1 MAAKIHVGRV
11 FPPDGFEAPI
21 CQDGRSRGFTEWL
34 ARTEV
39 CHDALIDL
47 ASEKAFETPDDVP
60 FGPSIRPASDDI
72 VNRRLVIAHTDH
84 DGSME
89 GGVRLSVTASIEA
102 MSARGHAGGGR
113 NGARAAELGKGGF
126 RANSVRVIPEDNQH
140 RGGGVGASRPAT
152 WTALHPDTGLGQA
165 LRAVAGAMVTK
176 IGTQV
181 FWVQTGGYDTHAG
194 QDTTNGR
201 YADLLTTLDEA
212 LIAFRNDL
220 TSHGL
225 FDSTLVLQFSEFGRR
240 VSENGSEGTD
250 HGAAGLMMA
259 LGGRVAGGLYGT
271 AASLVDTPDKPQ
283 QTPGCVPHPK
293 TFGRACDPW
302 WGAAPTPRPSC

>member
-1 MAAKIHVGRV
+1 METVAYSSANPYNGR
-11 FPPDGFEAPI
+11 
-21 CQDGRSRGFTEWL
+21 T
-34 ARTEV
+34 
-39 CHDALIDL
+39 
-47 ASEKAFETPDDVP
+47 
-60 FGPSIRPASDDI
+60 
-72 VNRRLVIAHTDH
+72 
-84 DGSME
+84 
-89 GGVRLSVTASIEA
+89 
-102 MSARGHAGGGR
+102 SAR
-113 NGARAAELGKGGF
+113 LT
-126 RANSVRVIPEDNQH
+126 V
-140 RGGGVGASRPAT
+140 RGGGLPLGAVSKAAAVQLSSHLPPANPHLSFVNS
-152 WTALHPDTGLGQA
+152 TAQA
-165 LRAVAGAMVTK
+165 ALVTLDRVALVADYTPTK

-271 AASLVDTPDKPQ
+271 AASLVDTPDNPTLENDGRDVAH
-283 QTPGCVPHPK
+283 QTDFRSVYACVI
-293 TFGRACDPW
+293 DDW
-302 WGAAPTPRPSC
+302 LGADSLAILGSDFRNPRVDFV